1 MLQLHILVPIGKTE
15 KMGRGVTGRG
25 DTRVGDSKSLLAG
38 EAGPVLSLQ
47 MEELLLEMLSGVTA
61 KNFEGCLI

>member
-15 KMGRGVTGRG
+15 KMGRADMGRG

-38 EAGPVLSLQ
+38 EAGPVLRLQ
-47 MEELLLEMLSGVTA
+47 MEELLLEMLGGVTA